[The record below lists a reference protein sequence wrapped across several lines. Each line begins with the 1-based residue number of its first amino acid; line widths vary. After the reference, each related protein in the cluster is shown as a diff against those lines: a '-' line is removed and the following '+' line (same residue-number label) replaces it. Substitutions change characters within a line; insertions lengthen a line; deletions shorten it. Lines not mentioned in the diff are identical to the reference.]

1 MSRAGPTGERGAPRV
16 QGGGRLAR
24 GAELAELPQE
34 HHGRRAAA
42 RPHVRAPRAARPP
55 ARSPTLRG
63 AGACPLRAA
72 LQGRPLLPLS
82 PHHQPGGPPAPPHR
96 GGAPRGRRVAQ
107 ALLQALL
114 PPCSGPAGPGPRR
127 AGCAGRREVPPGH
140 PRTRASGLSVP
151 AGRRGLQPQGARVRA
166 PDDPHRREAP
176 PLPSTATEGPSRA
189 ACAARPPWA
198 RPPSSCTAGSTRER
212 NPNRAGGV
220 ARPSVRHQPART
232 AHRRIRTGRGPASAG
247 RAAGPS
253 GALGTSPAPRRPTG
267 PEGAC
272 LPPESPPLS
281 IG

>member
-1 MSRAGPTGERGAPRV
+1 MRGAPSWRSSRRNTTAAG
-16 QGGGRLAR
+16 QWRAHTSGRLEPL
-24 GAELAELPQE
+24 GLQP
-34 HHGRRAAA
+34 A
-42 RPHVRAPRAARPP
+42 RPPCGAPARAPCEPPCKGARCCRFHPITSQAGRQRLHTAEEPLVGGVWRRRFSKRSSLPARAPRA
-55 ARSPTLRG
+55 T
-63 AGACPLRAA
+63 
-72 LQGRPLLPLS
+72 
-82 PHHQPGGPPAPPHR
+82 
-96 GGAPRGRRVAQ
+96 
-107 ALLQALL
+107 
-114 PPCSGPAGPGPRR
+114 GPRR